1 MATVE
6 QFKELINRYYQRD
19 DETKEQ
25 YEEFIASEHA
35 ALSLKKLYESI
46 LQIEKT
52 FNHTLPQE
60 YINFIEAD
68 YAWGIDGKENDFRL
82 YDVKEIYDFN
92 YIGNHRGNSSI
103 EEMKDYFI
111 FGQDDGECSYFF
123 DLFNKLGYG
132 PDTVW
137 KINRGFVDN
146 KNTWF
151 DLISENFFDFIQA
164 CIEKKDIDSNYVFY
178 SESNEYDFTSK
189 NYVTYLAKECET
201 IFEHSGNKQ
210 NDFNQIK
217 NYLNIITAKFNDCYF
232 EDFNDDH
239 FIFVKENEEEFF
251 KNAALTNLLYV
262 IINTHFVILDSK
274 KIRFLFLTSNILKKH
289 NSTFWKKKF
298 FVFACNEHSVLSAN
312 PLSWDLFFIDPTD
325 KLGNGSNA
333 IYMINE
339 NSKKI
344 EDACYVAKDI
354 VDLFRIFAEG
364 EEINTTPIGKK

>member
-1 MATVE
+1 M
-6 QFKELINRYYQRD
+6 
-19 DETKEQ
+19 
-25 YEEFIASEHA
+25 
-35 ALSLKKLYESI
+35 
-46 LQIEKT
+46 
-52 FNHTLPQE
+52 
-60 YINFIEAD
+60 
-68 YAWGIDGKENDFRL
+68 
-82 YDVKEIYDFN
+82 
-92 YIGNHRGNSSI
+92 
-103 EEMKDYFI
+103 
-111 FGQDDGECSYFF
+111 
-123 DLFNKLGYG
+123 
-132 PDTVW
+132 
-137 KINRGFVDN
+137 
-146 KNTWF
+146 
-151 DLISENFFDFIQA
+151 
-164 CIEKKDIDSNYVFY
+164 Y

-189 NYVTYLAKECET
+189 NYVTYLSKECEA

-217 NYLNIITAKFNDCYF
+217 KYLNIITAKFNDCYF

-289 NSTFWKKKF
+289 NS
-298 FVFACNEHSVLSAN
+298 
-312 PLSWDLFFIDPTD
+312 WDLFFIDPTD

-364 EEINTTPIGKK
+364 EEINTTAIGS